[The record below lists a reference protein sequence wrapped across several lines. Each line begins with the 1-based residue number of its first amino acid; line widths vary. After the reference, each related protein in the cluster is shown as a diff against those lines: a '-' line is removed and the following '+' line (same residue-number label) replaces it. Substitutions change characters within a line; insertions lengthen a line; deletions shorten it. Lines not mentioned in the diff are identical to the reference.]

1 MVAAVVSRRCK
12 HRLRCVRVHGALRVL
27 ILRLGYKGP
36 LAEAGFQSNGTSSS
50 LGRIAG
56 MGDVLKDKPLLS
68 LLKTTFAMSGEK
80 GATLKRPPVEKAATK
95 GQGGDAREPGGGAA
109 AAWGDGA
116 FRRHE
121 PKLPAEVREV
131 DRQGEEAGGAE

>member
-1 MVAAVVSRRCK
+1 
-12 HRLRCVRVHGALRVL
+12 
-27 ILRLGYKGP
+27 
-36 LAEAGFQSNGTSSS
+36 
-50 LGRIAG
+50 